1 MKRRAFFGFLGGA
14 AVAGPSVAKS
24 AAQMTVSDLNLR
36 QAGVA
41 MLGSG
46 LDAAESQ
53 CVRSDPK
60 TYATKELARF
70 LGKTPTQRAR
80 EKADHYVNGLD
91 PEIAVLRSVALPAKI
106 RMTRAVDYE
115 RSVRNRKTYLE
126 GILAGWW
133 E

>member
-24 AAQMTVSDLNLR
+24 AAQMTLSDLNLR

-46 LDAAESQ
+46 LEAAGSQ
-53 CVRSDPK
+53 CVPADPK
-60 TYATKELARF
+60 TYATKMLERLM
-70 LGKTPTQRAR
+70 GKTPVQIAR
-80 EKADHYVNGLD
+80 EKADYHINGLD
-91 PEIAVLRSVALPAKI
+91 PEIASLRSVALQSKI
-106 RMTRAVDYE
+106 RMTRAADYE
-115 RSVRNRKTYLE
+115 RSVRTRKTYFE